1 VASYRK
7 FYGWKLVAALFSL
20 DFLNMGFPYFGGTVI
35 NTYMLRQIPMSRSTF
50 GLGFTLVN
58 LFIGLPSTIVAV
70 AILRWGLKATF
81 AIGSAL
87 IFIGALGL
95 SLFATKPWHYLVGF
109 GVIIAGGIS
118 FSTLVPV
125 TTAVTRW
132 FRRYRGRAMAIPLSA
147 SGFAGFL
154 GAPFINKMLSA
165 NGGNWR
171 QAWQVIAAIALLS
184 GIIAFLF
191 VKERPEDLGQ
201 LVDGIRP
208 GAHAIAKD
216 GPHASTDPMGA
227 ASLRITTHNWSPG
240 EAYRTLPYWM
250 IVIGGTACQ
259 FPYFL
264 LIAHWILHLRGEGVP
279 ASDAAW
285 AMGLLTLGGIVGR
298 LIGGWLMD
306 KITARYA
313 FMFGLCCYVLGSA
326 LALQGRGAL
335 LSVAFGASILY
346 GVGFGWTFICMN
358 TMTAHFY
365 GPAAYPKLNGMMLL
379 LTGLIS
385 SPAGLVGGELFDR
398 YRSYTP
404 AFILV
409 VLLSLIGIVA
419 LSFATRPDPLPE
431 QT

>member
-1 VASYRK
+1 MAPRRK

-35 NTYMLRQIPMSRSTF
+35 NTYMLREIPMSRSTF

-95 SLFATKPWHYLVGF
+95 SLFATKPWHYLAGF
-109 GVIIAGGIS
+109 GVIIAAGIS

-132 FRRYRGRAMAIPLSA
+132 FRRYRGRAMAVPLSA

-154 GAPFINKMLSA
+154 GAPLLNKMLSA
-165 NGGNWR
+165 NGSNWR

-201 LVDGIRP
+201 PVDGIP
-208 GAHAIAKD
+208 PEPDATGKTGAHASD
-216 GPHASTDPMGA
+216 LTRVVST
-227 ASLRITTHNWSPG
+227 RITTHNWSPG
-240 EAYRTLPYWM
+240 EAYRTLTYWM

-264 LIAHWILHLRGEGVP
+264 LIAHWILHLRGEGVS

-313 FMFGLCCYVLGSA
+313 FMLGLCCYVLGSA
-326 LALQGRGAL
+326 LALQDGRAL
-335 LSVAFGASILY
+335 LSLVFAASILY

-365 GPAAYPKLNGMMLL
+365 GSAAYPKLNGMMLL

-385 SPAGLVGGELFDR
+385 SPAGLVGGVLFDR

-404 AFILV
+404 AFLLV
-409 VLLSLIGIVA
+409 IFVALVGIVA
-419 LSFATRPDPLPE
+419 LRFAARPEPVPKR
-431 QT
+431 T